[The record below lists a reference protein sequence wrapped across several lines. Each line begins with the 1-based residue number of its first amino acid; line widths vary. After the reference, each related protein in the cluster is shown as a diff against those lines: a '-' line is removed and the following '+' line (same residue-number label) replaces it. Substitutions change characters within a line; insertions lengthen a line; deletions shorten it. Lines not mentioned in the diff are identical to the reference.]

1 MIKTWKRKLSALV
14 LCLALLLTLCGC
26 RTKQSDD
33 VSLFSLPL
41 DEASINYLESA
52 IFGKSPDD
60 IIEELGLSEDEYEEM
75 IPPGLLIVE
84 RPITAAG
91 KEFSEIPEIY
101 NGRRLVTFIFSS
113 GVREEAMCSSV
124 VYRCRCESAEEL
136 AELAE
141 AAYQDAEKRYGM
153 GPNHGH
159 FTSLDYLCGEGVF
172 DAIRESGDDKFLQY
186 IGGGWGETWVVGEY
200 SYLDIAV
207 FSGGERGGFEVEWS
221 YTMLPEEWTRFYPEL
236 KPRFYLR
243 PQLQYGYC
251 VDDWPEEYREK
262 AKALMR
268 ERFSDA
274 EPDEE

>member
-14 LCLALLLTLCGC
+14 LCLVLLLTLCGC

-33 VSLFSLPL
+33 VSLSSLPL
-41 DEASINYLESA
+41 DEASIDYLESA

-75 IPPGLLIVE
+75 IPPGLLFVE

-101 NGRRLVTFIFSS
+101 NGRRLVTFIFTS

-153 GPNHGH
+153 GPKHGH
-159 FTSLDYLCGEGVF
+159 FTSLDYLCSEGVF

-207 FSGGERGGFEVEWS
+207 FSGGGRGGFEVEWS

-243 PQLQYGYC
+243 PQLEYGSC

-262 AKALMR
+262 QKALRR
-268 ERFSDA
+268 ERFSDSDL
-274 EPDEE
+274 PEE